1 MSALTNVAPVSRPS
15 WKLVLVSCLV
25 AIAVG
30 ATAGAV
36 AAFGGALVLLA
47 LLGAGAILFLAAA
60 PLWVFAPLA
69 LLATVLSD
77 VARVE
82 LGDAPQAALLG
93 QGRLIALLGGV
104 VLLRVVLM
112 RERLLFP
119 KAVIIPVVIY
129 AASLVLSALV
139 AGVSGRLDLSDLIRS
154 ASYMLA
160 FPIGY
165 VVASRPH
172 YRLIAMRVVA
182 VLVVFGGAVGLLYWM
197 WTVGVQ
203 QGGAAMG
210 IDRLPQG
217 LLAFFERIRVDSA
230 AIGLDPLR
238 SRMPWVD
245 HHPNRV
251 AVIFVL
257 LGAMTIPSLLH
268 SRYRGDAVLGVLTT
282 AAVTA
287 GVLATQSR
295 TGLIV
300 LAVALAVYWIGW
312 ILRARLAGQLFGIA
326 AAVAFIPMFMVMV
339 TNLLP
344 DARPLARDA
353 ENLQSREAIW
363 GDALSQFVEAPIL
376 GQGLNYAGGGEF
388 VFGLSAH
395 NEYLGKLVDGGLVG
409 LLAFLVLLGAFLYVA
424 WAISRRSGADGWIG
438 LGALMYLAVLLVS
451 MVVATTWRT
460 SAPVIISW
468 LYLGMLTAIYVR
480 PGIELSRDRESGSPV
495 ERDGVSHAPSHDPLT
510 DTSAP

>member
-1 MSALTNVAPVSRPS
+1 MSALTTGPTVSRPT
-15 WKLVLVSCLV
+15 WKLVLVTSLV
-25 AIAVG
+25 AATVG
-30 ATAGAV
+30 ATVGGVAV
-36 AAFGGALVLLA
+36 FGGGLVLLA
-47 LLGAGAILFLAAA
+47 LLGAGALLFLVAA
-60 PLWVFAPLA
+60 PFWVFAPLV

-82 LGDAPQAALLG
+82 LGESPQAALLG
-93 QGRLIALLGGV
+93 QGRLIALIGGV

-119 KAVIIPVVIY
+119 RTVIIPVVIY

-139 AGVSGRLDLSDLIRS
+139 AGVSGRLDLADLIRS

-172 YRLIAMRVVA
+172 YRLVAMRMAA
-182 VLVVFGGAVGLLYWM
+182 VLIVIGGLVGLLYWM
-197 WTVGVQ
+197 WTVVVQ
-203 QGGAAMG
+203 QGGAALG
-210 IDRLPQG
+210 VDRLPQG
-217 LLAFFERIRVDSA
+217 LLAFFERIRLDSA
-230 AIGLDPLR
+230 LIGLDPMR

-257 LGAMTIPSLLH
+257 LGAMTIPTLLH
-268 SRYRGDAVLGVLTT
+268 SRFRGDAILGVITT

-287 GVLATQSR
+287 GVLATHSR

-300 LAVALAVYWIGW
+300 LAVALSVYWIGW
-312 ILRARLAGQLFGIA
+312 MMRARPAGQLFGIA
-326 AAVAFIPMFMVMV
+326 GAVALVPVFMVIA

-344 DARPLARDA
+344 DTRPLTLDA

-388 VFGLSAH
+388 TFGLSAH

-409 LLAFLVLLGAFLYVA
+409 MLAFLVLLGAFLYVA
-424 WAISRRSGADGWIG
+424 WVISRRKGEDGWIG
-438 LGALMYLAVLLVS
+438 LGALMFLAVLFVS

-468 LYLGMLTAIYVR
+468 LYLGMLTAIYVL
-480 PGIELSRDRESGSPV
+480 PGIAPTSDRELVLPTEQDGGGS
-495 ERDGVSHAPSHDPLT
+495 AASHDPLT
-510 DTSAP
+510 ETPAP